1 MRFLSGLS
9 SFYKAHRL
17 LINLSICLPPMALLS
32 LSIGSTHI
40 GIMAL
45 WQAVAGV
52 GDPTSRLILG
62 LLRLPRLCVGLA
74 VGAILGMAGAVNQ
87 GYLRNPLADPSLLGT
102 SNAAALGAVLAFYFG
117 LSARFP
123 ICLPLFAFIGALA
136 GLLPLLW
143 FVRRHND
150 PQSLI
155 LGGVAIA
162 AFSGACISLALN
174 LSPNPFAAMEIM
186 TWLMGAITDRSWN
199 HVWLLIAPF
208 FLSLFLFRRTAP
220 ALDALILGD
229 DVAASLGFD
238 LARLRWLIMAALAIG
253 VGGAVAVSGAIGF
266 VGLIVPH
273 ILRPFTRQLPS
284 ELLWPSAIG
293 GALLVTLADILVRLL
308 PTQNE
313 LQLGVVTAFIG
324 VPIFFRQAIKGVGAM
339 KSL

>member
-1 MRFLSGLS
+1 M
-9 SFYKAHRL
+9 
-17 LINLSICLPPMALLS
+17 
-32 LSIGSTHI
+32 
-40 GIMAL
+40 
-45 WQAVAGV
+45 
-52 GDPTSRLILG
+52 
-62 LLRLPRLCVGLA
+62 
-74 VGAILGMAGAVNQ
+74 
-87 GYLRNPLADPSLLGT
+87 
-102 SNAAALGAVLAFYFG
+102 
-117 LSARFP
+117 
-123 ICLPLFAFIGALA
+123 A

-313 LQLGVVTAFIG
+313 LQRG
-324 VPIFFRQAIKGVGAM
+324 
-339 KSL
+339 S